1 MAESKKIYTNQAYF
15 ANFEND
21 VANTPADFKGLGY
34 YRRTSLEDVINSFIV
49 AYIGEDKALT
59 KVPRYEVDFWAQRGL
74 QEFNYDILHSEKSV
88 EIELGDA
95 LTFPLPQDYIST
107 INISALDSTGQK
119 HILSSQRKSS
129 NPKAILQDSNFKFL
143 YDANG
148 ELQEAATSTTA
159 IRFQSNANASS
170 ITQSDYRADYDS
182 EPNSRITRYGSNP
195 EDMYSGGSYF
205 IDQANSIIYFD
216 GSFANV
222 DSVVIVLDYI
232 SDGLTENGNL
242 SNVFIPK
249 LAEDALY
256 AYILYNL
263 SKVRPASAQLVPL
276 YKKEASAKMRNTK
289 IRLTDYSSKN
299 LAQVLRGK
307 AKWIK
312 H

>member
-1 MAESKKIYTNQAYF
+1 MAESRNIYTNQAYF

-21 VANTPADFKGLGY
+21 AANTPANFKGLGY
-34 YRRTSLEDVINSFIV
+34 YSRTSLEDVINNFIV
-49 AYIGEDKALT
+49 AYIGEDKALA

-74 QEFNYDILHSEKSV
+74 QEFSYDILHSEKSI
-88 EIELGDA
+88 EIELNDA
-95 LTFPLPQDYIST
+95 LTFPLPQDYV
-107 INISALDSTGQK
+107 NITSFSIVDTKGNKHAL
-119 HILSSQRKSS
+119 LPQRKSN
-129 NPKAILQDSNFKFL
+129 NPKAILQDADFTFL
-143 YDANG
+143 YDVDG
-148 ELQEAATSTTA
+148 ELQQAAESTTTDRFQTSTDA
-159 IRFQSNANASS
+159 AS
-170 ITQSDYRADYDS
+170 TTMDNL
-182 EPNSRITRYGSNP
+182 NSVKTYGSNP
-195 EDMYSGGSYF
+195 EDMNTSGTYF
-205 IDQANSIIYFD
+205 IDYATGIIYFD
-216 GSFANV
+216 SSLGDK
-222 DSVVIVLDYI
+222 DSNIIVLDYI
-232 SDGLTENGNL
+232 SDGLADNSDL
-242 SNVFIPK
+242 SKVFIPK

>member
-1 MAESKKIYTNQAYF
+1 MAESKKVYTNQAYF
-15 ANFEND
+15 ADFESNTAHIP
-21 VANTPADFKGLGY
+21 ANFKGLGY
-34 YRRTSLEDVINSFIV
+34 YSRTSLEDVINSFII
-49 AYIGEDKALT
+49 AYIGEDKALA

-74 QEFNYDILHSEKSV
+74 QEFSYDILHSEKSV
-88 EIELGDA
+88 EIELSDA
-95 LTFPLPQDYIST
+95 LTFPLPQDYISA
-107 INISALDSTGQK
+107 INISALDSAGQK

-148 ELQEAATSTTA
+148 ELQEAATSTTTT
-159 IRFQSNANASS
+159 RFQSNEGVPGVSGSN
-170 ITQSDYRADYDS
+170 YRADYGD
-182 EPNSRITRYGSNP
+182 NSNHSSARYGSNP

-205 IDQANSIIYFD
+205 IDQANSIIYF
-216 GSFANV
+216 SSNFAGV

-232 SDGLTENGNL
+232 SDGLTENGDL
-242 SNVFIPK
+242 SKVFIPK

-299 LAQVLRGK
+299 LAQALRGK